1 MKKNIV
7 LVGLLMILSM
17 IFGGIITFVFMN
29 SDYQESNDNTV
40 NDDSLEVKDDE
51 LKFDDEEQEIISSLR
66 DYGKEIY
73 ANGKYLNFD
82 KDDQGVYYASIND
95 LMNLGYDTS
104 IVDKDCNTYEP
115 IIYFDVD
122 NIMNDEYYGYE
133 PLVYIINCGK
143 KVGD

>member
-1 MKKNIV
+1 
-7 LVGLLMILSM
+7 
-17 IFGGIITFVFMN
+17 MN

-73 ANGKYLNFD
+73 ANEKYLNFA